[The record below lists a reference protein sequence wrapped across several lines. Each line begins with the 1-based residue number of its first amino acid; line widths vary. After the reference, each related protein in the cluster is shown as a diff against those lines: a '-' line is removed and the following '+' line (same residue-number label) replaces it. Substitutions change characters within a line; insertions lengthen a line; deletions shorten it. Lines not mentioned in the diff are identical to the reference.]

1 MSSAS
6 VLIVDDEKN
15 IRLTLS
21 IALEQ
26 LGISVDTASTGT
38 EALEKLA
45 EKSYKVILLD
55 LRLPDLDGMEILRHL
70 AEMRPEIKVIVI
82 TAYGSIDLAVEA
94 MKLGAVDF
102 LPKPFDTTAVRE
114 MVRRVS
120 DRESLEKQQGQD
132 YEHYLELAKQQI
144 SNGQF
149 NAARVYAQKAIFLNA
164 NRPEAFNL
172 LGGLLEARGKRQE
185 ADTNYRV
192 ALELDPTYE
201 PARQNLTRVTSRP
214 YTQLG
219 IVWDYPVEKRPK
231 AKT

>member
-1 MSSAS
+1 MNSAS

-21 IALEQ
+21 MALEQ
-26 LGISVDTASTGT
+26 LGISADTASTGT
-38 EALEKLA
+38 EALKKLA
-45 EKSYKVILLD
+45 EKFYEVILLD
-55 LRLPDLDGMEILRHL
+55 LRLPDLNGMEILRHI
-70 AEMRPEIKVIVI
+70 AEQRPEIKVIVI

-102 LPKPFDTTAVRE
+102 LAKPFDTGAVRE
-114 MVRRVS
+114 MVQRVS
-120 DRESLEKQQGQD
+120 DQESLEKRRGQD

-144 SNGQF
+144 NNGQF
-149 NAARVYAQKAIFLNA
+149 PAARVYAQKAIFLNA

-172 LGGLLEARGKRQE
+172 LGGLLEARCKRKE
-185 ADTNYRV
+185 ADTNYRI
-192 ALELDPTYE
+192 ALELDPNYE
-201 PARQNLTRVTSRP
+201 PAKQNLKRVTSRP

>member
-6 VLIVDDEKN
+6 VLIIDDEKN

-21 IALEQ
+21 MALEQ
-26 LGISVDTASTGT
+26 PGISVDTASTGT

-45 EKSYKVILLD
+45 EKSYEVILLD
-55 LRLPDLDGMEILRHL
+55 LRLPDLDGMEILRHI

-102 LPKPFDTTAVRE
+102 LPKPFDTTDVRE

-132 YEHYLELAKQQI
+132 YDHYLELAKKRI
-144 SNGQF
+144 SNSQF
-149 NAARVYAQKAIFLNA
+149 NAARVYAQKAIFLNS

-172 LGGLLEARGKRQE
+172 LGGLFEARGKRKE

-201 PARQNLTRVTSRP
+201 PARQNLKRVTSRP
-214 YTQLG
+214 YTPLG
-219 IVWDYPVEKRPK
+219 IVWDYPVNQKPK
-231 AKT
+231 ARH